1 MNYFQA
7 IDKVSAPKRVSKP
20 ERVSK
25 RKAKTTTRLERR
37 KALASELKVH
47 YAGMS
52 ERELLAIKAIREAK

>member
-7 IDKVSAPKRVSKP
+7 IDKVSAPKRASKP
-20 ERVSK
+20 APASK
-25 RKAKTTTRLERR
+25 RKAKPTRLERR